1 MSSVYSLD
9 ISPELKEYLVERGQL
24 TKVGDKY
31 LPALMTQR
39 IFDGV
44 VKTRHYIYPAW
55 RNMLDAHDKSEVAEI
70 FQHFGYF
77 WEWFKGQIKDVRE
90 PEKKKYRIIRI
101 DTYAPFSK
109 ENSRV
114 VVLRKDLDPLDVRN
128 HLSSVS
134 LNDFNMMIEKKC
146 TIAQIAYF
154 FKWGRT
160 KTAKIVKYHKER
172 LKFEATQ
179 KKLP

>member
-55 RNMLDAHDKSEVAEI
+55 RNMLDANQRLLRSSNTLATSGNGLKGKS
-70 FQHFGYF
+70 
-77 WEWFKGQIKDVRE
+77 K
-90 PEKKKYRIIRI
+90 
-101 DTYAPFSK
+101 
-109 ENSRV
+109 
-114 VVLRKDLDPLDVRN
+114 
-128 HLSSVS
+128 
-134 LNDFNMMIEKKC
+134 M
-146 TIAQIAYF
+146 
-154 FKWGRT
+154 
-160 KTAKIVKYHKER
+160 
-172 LKFEATQ
+172 
-179 KKLP
+179 